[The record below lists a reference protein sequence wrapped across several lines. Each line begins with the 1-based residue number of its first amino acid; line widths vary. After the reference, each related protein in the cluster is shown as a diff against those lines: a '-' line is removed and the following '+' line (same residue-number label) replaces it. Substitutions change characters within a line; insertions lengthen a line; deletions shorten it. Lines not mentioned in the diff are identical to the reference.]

1 MFLGREALGTLL
13 HRHQVLGS
21 AVADSGA
28 AAFAAVKDF
37 VQGNFQ
43 AETTHRIGLE
53 NPQAVRLTL
62 ADDVPNDVRD
72 KIKQLTG
79 DIVAKKSPWPP
90 STKARNFP
98 PHDLN
103 LPR

>member
-79 DIVAKKSPWPP
+79 DIVAKKITVATEYKGPE
-90 STKARNFP
+90 FP
-98 PHDLN
+98 TP
-103 LPR
+103 